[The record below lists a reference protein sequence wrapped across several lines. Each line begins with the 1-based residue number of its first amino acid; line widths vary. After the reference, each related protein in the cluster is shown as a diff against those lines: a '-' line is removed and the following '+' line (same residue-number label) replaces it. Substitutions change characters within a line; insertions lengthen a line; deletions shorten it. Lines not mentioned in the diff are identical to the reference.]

1 MPSPGTASGAS
12 RETRRREHVEGYAA
26 PLEPLVAELVRAKGV
41 GHKMDAAPRGRTH
54 MPTYDY
60 RCDRCGPFQALRSIA
75 QRDAES
81 LCPACSA
88 VAARILSGSP
98 HVGGVRR
105 TLAAQDQGPAGAYA
119 RM

>member
-1 MPSPGTASGAS
+1 
-12 RETRRREHVEGYAA
+12 
-26 PLEPLVAELVRAKGV
+26 
-41 GHKMDAAPRGRTH
+41 

-81 LCPACSA
+81 LCPACSV

-105 TLAAQDQGPAGAYA
+105 TLAAQDQGAAGAYA
-119 RM
+119 RMRHPASCRCCSAR